1 MTSMVKS
8 LPAWIERPPHVTEYA
23 AGSHDELV
31 RDLDVTRPR
40 MKRSRDET
48 AHDVSR
54 RLPTSPAVGCD
65 SRLRLRRYVFIDP
78 WSRVPV
84 KARPMTRS
92 PHAGQVGAHLLP

>member
-1 MTSMVKS
+1 
-8 LPAWIERPPHVTEYA
+8 
-23 AGSHDELV
+23 
-31 RDLDVTRPR
+31 
-40 MKRSRDET
+40 MKHSRDET
-48 AHDVSR
+48 AHDV
-54 RLPTSPAVGCD
+54 LPTSPAVGCD